1 MACPLGTNERQS
13 DMCTGEVC
21 YSWHYV
27 PWANIACVMILLATY
42 GITKHYATK
51 WLDNFLADRRIL
63 RGINAQQRL
72 IYRDEKV

>member
-1 MACPLGTNERQS
+1 
-13 DMCTGEVC
+13 MCTGEVC

-51 WLDNFLADRRIL
+51 WLDNFLAMRRI
-63 RGINAQQRL
+63 RRNVQAQWKLMHTER
-72 IYRDEKV
+72 V

>member
-27 PWANIACVMILLATY
+27 PWANIACVMILLANY
-42 GITKHYATK
+42 WITKHYATK
-51 WLDNFLADRRIL
+51 WLENFLAMRKIHKSIL
-63 RGINAQQRL
+63 EQQRRM
-72 IYRDEKV
+72 YSERV